1 MSDTI
6 PQSVSNG
13 CRKYVESRIII
24 NKFNTFNNVKTSELI
39 EALYSC
45 PEDEIF
51 IKADDGL
58 LDDFTIEHVDEQFD
72 GFDTVQPACL
82 ALRRKEADNAQ

>member
-1 MSDTI
+1 MKI
-6 PQSVSNG
+6 
-13 CRKYVESRIII
+13 
-24 NKFNTFNNVKTSELI
+24 SELI

-45 PEDEIF
+45 PEDEVF

-58 LDDFTIEHVDEQFD
+58 LDDIIIEHVDEQFD

-82 ALRRKEADNAQ
+82 ALRRKEANDAQ

>member
-1 MSDTI
+1 M
-6 PQSVSNG
+6 
-13 CRKYVESRIII
+13 
-24 NKFNTFNNVKTSELI
+24 KTSELI

-45 PEDEIF
+45 PEDEVF

-72 GFDTVQPACL
+72 GFDTVLIL
-82 ALRRKEADNAQ
+82 ATWKGRWNNENPSR

>member
-1 MSDTI
+1 M
-6 PQSVSNG
+6 
-13 CRKYVESRIII
+13 
-24 NKFNTFNNVKTSELI
+24 KTSELI
-39 EALYSC
+39 ETLYSC
-45 PEDEIF
+45 PEDEVF

-82 ALRRKEADNAQ
+82 ALRRKEADDD